1 MSNTKKLL
9 PCPFCKGK
17 ALRKTENSCAD
28 MQFDDD
34 HDYFWVECEGCGA
47 RSKVIHVKNARYRN
61 TCKEEFLK
69 AKTEA
74 DDAWNTRI

>member
-9 PCPFCKGK
+9 PCPFCGEK

-34 HDYFWVECEGCGA
+34 HDYFWVECKECGA
-47 RSKVIHVKNARYRN
+47 RTKAIHIKNARYRN
-61 TCKEEFLK
+61 TCEEEFLEAEIK
-69 AKTEA
+69 ADK
-74 DDAWNTRI
+74 AWNERV